1 MSNKKL
7 FSLSPNLFVKFT
19 VQCTEQF
26 CESINVHLEMLV
38 GGLPAVGPGPGEP
51 GGRVGAPG
59 DAPEQR
65 LEREGARRIFMI
77 YLLSIPLLSCIV
89 YCVRMGTEFD
99 QFKISYFKR
108 LGVVEFCFLIF

>member
-1 MSNKKL
+1 MYRAVL
-7 FSLSPNLFVKFT
+7 Y
-19 VQCTEQF
+19 CD
-26 CESINVHLEMLV
+26 SINVHLEMLV

-65 LEREGARRIFMI
+65 LESEGARRIFMI
-77 YLLSIPLLSCIV
+77 YLLSIPLLDRIV
-89 YCVRMGTEFD
+89 YVIGREFE
-99 QFKISYFKR
+99 FKISYFKR

>member
-1 MSNKKL
+1 MSDKKL

-26 CESINVHLEMLV
+26 CDSINVHLEMLV

-77 YLLSIPLLSCIV
+77 YLLSIPLLCRIV
-89 YCVRMGTEFD
+89 YVWELNLTSS
-99 QFKISYFKR
+99 KYLISSGWELQNSVF
-108 LGVVEFCFLIF
+108 